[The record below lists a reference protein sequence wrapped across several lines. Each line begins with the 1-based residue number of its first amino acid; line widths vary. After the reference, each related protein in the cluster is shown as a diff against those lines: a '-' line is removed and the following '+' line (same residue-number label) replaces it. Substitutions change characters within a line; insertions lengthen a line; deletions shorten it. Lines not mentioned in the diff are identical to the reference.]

1 MPPTRQTRHTTRTK
15 TDPYLLHHHD
25 SNGIHKPTSLDGNSS
40 DDALTPQ
47 RAIEILKKHHQN
59 IQNEI
64 TFIKS
69 NHHPN
74 YSRYHSQTLDE
85 SSRIDFSIMEALQ
98 QSLEPHQPRDESTI
112 SMHPLSD
119 SSSKSY
125 SHTPSTTSS
134 SATSSSPNSTTS
146 PPSTPPTTQS
156 STAIHK
162 PPSTTTPAATTSIDS
177 DSKVGESSSRSDN
190 QYEETRSKDHDSLI
204 TQSATTM
211 DNLSDEENEESKD
224 EDVEYQ
230 PSRKK
235 VKTTTEENEQKR
247 MEDELL
253 SKEETI
259 LKEIKEMQRKG
270 EWLPQTQQ
278 KIGKEPKRNRSHW
291 DYLLEEMEFIAK
303 DFAQSRKWKVTTAK
317 KYAKSVAKYHQQLE
331 QQEIKKQKEIELNLR
346 KQASK
351 IAKLVKKD
359 FWEKIAK
366 LVKYK
371 NQSIIDDTKQQL
383 LAEKRDL
390 LVKQTEK
397 YTQLISQDLISVTSE
412 TTNSTLQDD
421 TSQAEEEINNQDF
434 TPSSEDDDSDHIIDT
449 EDEDEDY
456 EDEIEQLKKES
467 EMDIDT
473 IMKQNYNNAPVED
486 ENMLTDKMKDS
497 SMMVSEEP
505 AEYSAPV
512 ESSLTNTAT
521 NNELSQPPSL
531 EDSQSSLMNQV
542 AEDAK
547 QYQPTGFTLTTSKVK
562 TPIPFLLNENLKLR
576 EYQQIGL
583 DWLVTMHDKGL
594 NGILADEMGLGK
606 TIMTI
611 SLIAHL
617 ACTEKIWGP
626 HLVVV
631 PSSVLLNW
639 EIEFKRWC
647 PSLKILAYHGT
658 QKQRKDKRVG
668 WNKPNAFHVCITSYN
683 LVVQDKI
690 MFKRKKWH
698 YLILDE
704 AHHIR
709 NFKGQTWQS
718 LLNFNTER
726 RLLLTGTPLQ
736 NNVMELWSLM
746 HFIMPH
752 VFQSHSEFKDWFSNS
767 IQGMVEGKQ
776 EMNKELISR
785 LHTILRPF
793 ILRRLKKEVSEQL
806 PSKQEH
812 VVRVRLSKRQ
822 RNLYED
828 FISRAD
834 TRETLASGNV
844 FKMINVVM
852 QLRKVCNHPDL
863 FEPRPIISPFASVP
877 LSLLSA
883 PIQSIILDPIY
894 YGSDDYL
901 NCYHDLQSRYF
912 TLSNYFNF
920 VFTQHENRMSMENF
934 DQVSSLR
941 PIPADHASSNTSSN
955 QIPTPLTT
963 PSASNTI
970 TAPRTD
976 SSLLKLEDLSPEDQ
990 DQLYHMYS
998 HDLNVDQ
1005 HNDNSFFKKRALEM
1019 ALNRYR
1025 DRVER
1030 ANYMQSV
1037 NSHRCERKPIY
1048 GYNFIKILESIAL
1061 EKEMKRFHKC
1071 NEFEDVLHSMCKS
1084 LEELE
1089 QELSFELDNFV
1100 CFIPHA
1106 RSEAPEI
1113 REVSTIR
1120 FKKDLIEQHVVRHVI
1135 SPTLDLIRKASI
1147 RMQMHFPDK
1156 RLLQYD
1162 CGKLQK
1168 LSSMLKDLKREGHRV
1183 LIFTQMSKMLDVLE
1197 SFMSMNGHSYFRL
1210 DGQTKLEERQYMM
1223 ECFNNNP
1230 KIFAFI
1236 LSTRSGGV
1244 GINLTGAD
1252 TVIFYDSDWNPAMD
1266 AQAQDRCHRIGQT
1279 RNVNI
1284 YRLISESTI
1293 EERILLKA
1301 NQKRH
1306 MNEIVI
1312 HNGAFT
1318 PDFLK
1323 NQMEVRDLFKDSEKS
1338 FSNALL
1344 DAEEQ
1349 MSAYNNMINNENNK
1363 QKESETETYN
1373 EKDLDRILTSA
1384 EDENDVEA
1392 LRNARKEQT
1401 EQSQNDFAD
1410 VEATAED
1417 DIINHLTPVEQFAF
1431 TQLTERTMN
1440 AVQQEIEE
1448 IKQSEKERTEN
1459 WKNQLQ
1465 QIDSDLDM
1473 SDENNADNES
1483 KDEVESNSSDE
1494 STQNF
1499 YEYEDQRELW
1509 NSLQICIPTSIL
1521 RDLYGDI
1528 DELFLNK
1535 DALPSSPS
1543 PSQQLHAELEQTPSH
1558 CSWLNKST
1566 SSNSSQLEHES
1577 SIHNDTHRVVSVDK
1591 KSLLHNHSNNSNS
1604 HSRDEEQ
1611 SNPSSLPS
1619 SHLDDFCEIGSGSID
1634 DMILFSGLDES
1645 HPIMNN
1651 PSSSTIDSNVGRRV
1665 SPSTGMNTIHNHTAL
1680 VQTTQ
1685 KVQDPPQNLNVEELD
1700 PLNETVPIV
1709 TLQRRPKKRISH
1721 DKKQVVPPATATSND
1736 NNKPMSGTP
1745 HHDSTTT
1752 ATTGTNQL
1760 LNIPIDHHQVYNHY
1774 MAILLLQQILPY
1786 PRL

>member
-1 MPPTRQTRHTTRTK
+1 M
-15 TDPYLLHHHD
+15 
-25 SNGIHKPTSLDGNSS
+25 
-40 DDALTPQ
+40 DA
-47 RAIEILKKHHQN
+47 
-59 IQNEI
+59 
-64 TFIKS
+64 
-69 NHHPN
+69 
-74 YSRYHSQTLDE
+74 

-98 QSLEPHQPRDESTI
+98 QSLEPHQPFSHHSDTI
-112 SMHPLSD
+112 MPTQ
-119 SSSKSY
+119 SSSPTTTMTTNNITTT
-125 SHTPSTTSS
+125 TPPTTS
-134 SATSSSPNSTTS
+134 ATDTSSSPITT
-146 PPSTPPTTQS
+146 PTVLPSSPTTQS
-156 STAIHK
+156 PTIK
-162 PPSTTTPAATTSIDS
+162 PTHVIASSSNNQNS
-177 DSKVGESSSRSDN
+177 DSTIDATRLSSRSDN
-190 QYEETRSKDHDSLI
+190 EESNNKEKDQPFD
-204 TQSATTM
+204 TPSAPTTISEE
-211 DNLSDEENEESKD
+211 DDLQNSDEEFEH
-224 EDVEYQ
+224 Q

-235 VKTTTEENEQKR
+235 VKTATEEEDEQKR

-253 SKEETI
+253 AKEQKI
-259 LKEIKEMQRKG
+259 LQEIKDMQRKG
-270 EWLPQTQQ
+270 EWIPQTQQ

-291 DYLLEEMEFIAK
+291 DYLLDEMEFIAK

-317 KYAKSVAKYHQQLE
+317 KYAKSVSKYHQQLE

-351 IAKLVKKD
+351 LAKLVKKE

-397 YTQLISQDLISVTSE
+397 YTQLISQDLVSVTSE
-412 TTNSTLQDD
+412 ATNSTLSAQDD
-421 TSQAEEEINNQDF
+421 TSVSQQGEEVNNQEEDF
-434 TPSSEDDDSDHIIDT
+434 TPSSEEDEADSDHIIDT

-486 ENMLTDKMKDS
+486 EMIKEPLETISNEDKTNEKMRDS
-497 SMMVSEEP
+497 GDIQYTE
-505 AEYSAPV
+505 SA
-512 ESSLTNTAT
+512 
-521 NNELSQPPSL
+521 
-531 EDSQSSLMNQV
+531 DSQSSLMNQV

-617 ACTEKIWGP
+617 ACKEKIWGP

-709 NFKGQTWQS
+709 NFKGQTWQT

-863 FEPRPIISPFASVP
+863 FEPRPIISPFATIP
-877 LSLLSA
+877 LSLLSV
-883 PIQSIILDPIY
+883 PIHLIALDPIY
-894 YGSDDYL
+894 YGTDDYL
-901 NCYHDLQSRYF
+901 ISYHDLQSRYF

-920 VFTQHENRMSMENF
+920 VFTQHENRMSVENF
-934 DQVSSLR
+934 EQISSLR
-941 PIPADHASSNTSSN
+941 PMMSSSNSASSTPMPTLSSAMTPTTS
-955 QIPTPLTT
+955 Q
-963 PSASNTI
+963 
-970 TAPRTD
+970 TD
-976 SSLLKLEDLSPEDQ
+976 STLLKLEDLSADDQ
-990 DQLYHMYS
+990 DQLYKMYI

-1005 HNDNSFFKKRALEM
+1005 HTDNPFFKRRTLEM
-1019 ALNRYR
+1019 ALDRYR
-1025 DRVER
+1025 ERVER
-1030 ANYMQSV
+1030 ANYMQMV
-1037 NSHRCERKPIY
+1037 NNHRCERRPIY
-1048 GYNFIKILESIAL
+1048 GYNFIKILESIVL
-1061 EKEMKRFHKC
+1061 EKEMKRFHQC
-1071 NEFEDVLHSMCKS
+1071 NEFEDDLFSYTLHSMCKS
-1084 LEELE
+1084 LEERE

-1106 RSEAPEI
+1106 RSESPEI

-1120 FKKDLIEQHVVRHVI
+1120 YKKDLIEQHVVRSVL
-1135 SPTLDLIRKASI
+1135 SPTLDLIRKPSI
-1147 RMQMHFPDK
+1147 RMQMQFPDK

-1168 LSSMLKDLKREGHRV
+1168 LASMLKDLKREGHRV

-1349 MSAYNNMINNENNK
+1349 MSAYNNMMIENR

-1384 EDENDVEA
+1384 EDENDVEG
-1392 LRNARKEQT
+1392 
-1401 EQSQNDFAD
+1401 
-1410 VEATAED
+1410 
-1417 DIINHLTPVEQFAF
+1417 
-1431 TQLTERTMN
+1431 
-1440 AVQQEIEE
+1440 
-1448 IKQSEKERTEN
+1448 
-1459 WKNQLQ
+1459 
-1465 QIDSDLDM
+1465 
-1473 SDENNADNES
+1473 
-1483 KDEVESNSSDE
+1483 
-1494 STQNF
+1494 
-1499 YEYEDQRELW
+1499 
-1509 NSLQICIPTSIL
+1509 
-1521 RDLYGDI
+1521 LY
-1528 DELFLNK
+1528 F
-1535 DALPSSPS
+1535 
-1543 PSQQLHAELEQTPSH
+1543 
-1558 CSWLNKST
+1558 
-1566 SSNSSQLEHES
+1566 
-1577 SIHNDTHRVVSVDK
+1577 
-1591 KSLLHNHSNNSNS
+1591 
-1604 HSRDEEQ
+1604 
-1611 SNPSSLPS
+1611 
-1619 SHLDDFCEIGSGSID
+1619 
-1634 DMILFSGLDES
+1634 ILFF
-1645 HPIMNN
+1645 
-1651 PSSSTIDSNVGRRV
+1651 
-1665 SPSTGMNTIHNHTAL
+1665 
-1680 VQTTQ
+1680 
-1685 KVQDPPQNLNVEELD
+1685 
-1700 PLNETVPIV
+1700 
-1709 TLQRRPKKRISH
+1709 
-1721 DKKQVVPPATATSND
+1721 
-1736 NNKPMSGTP
+1736 
-1745 HHDSTTT
+1745 
-1752 ATTGTNQL
+1752 
-1760 LNIPIDHHQVYNHY
+1760 
-1774 MAILLLQQILPY
+1774 
-1786 PRL
+1786 